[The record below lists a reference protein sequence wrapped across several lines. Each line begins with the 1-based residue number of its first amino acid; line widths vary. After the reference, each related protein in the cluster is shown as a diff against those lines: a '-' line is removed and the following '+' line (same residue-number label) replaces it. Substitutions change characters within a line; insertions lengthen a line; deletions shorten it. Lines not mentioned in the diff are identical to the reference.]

1 MSGQMNKFKEEQV
14 LIICPGSQ
22 TTMAQLGCSELTP
35 PAFRIP
41 TRMFRDEETG
51 EWRPYRTF
59 KRKKQQKLAA
69 TAATNG
75 DAAIA
80 DDAAK
85 EDEWEYVE
93 DPESSEGAVYPL
105 EAGHIVNMDA
115 FLAFLEH
122 VHGLLTTTYHNTP
135 IVLMTSSQWTRPDC
149 ETIAL
154 YIFEKTRTP
163 ALCMINSALATQYGL
178 KWPHMTVIDI
188 GFEKVDVTCIYD
200 SRIVNHL
207 DVGYASE
214 PGDDRAI
221 SGGEVF
227 TQRLRKL
234 LRNKDFTYEM
244 AEQLK
249 KSNICEV
256 LPYAPEFPQL
266 MELPEDDAS
275 AAAAAAATTNS
286 AAAAIA
292 AASGNDES
300 SASGPVVASSATAP
314 VADGIDEDDGALPAT
329 EDGVLDVASIVTS
342 GQTKEFLAKK
352 DKERSERGRFGRR
365 GKDKEAEA
373 AAARPVRLPNAKRAR
388 MMFHFEEL
396 VEDESV
402 PEPTSSSSRA
412 NGTTGVNGKSQGEDG
427 ENSEDGSEGEDEE
440 MEEEEE
446 EDAEGGD
453 DAEGASKTE
462 KPATTTEPAAA
473 DAEKPKEESVAES
486 TAVKAEDAPSVAP
499 AAPEADKAGSAEK
512 LAEEKP
518 AEEAAPVAEKPK
530 EPEAAPVPSKD
541 AAPAPTPTTSEDK
554 PASPKAATEDA
565 TMEDAPAAKEDT
577 ADAAKAADAPAA
589 EAPAASSSTELVLS
603 GPPAVAAPVEAPVT
617 VVEEPKGPRYKRL
630 RRDFEIGL
638 ERFTFADRYEIDR
651 IVTTIYRA
659 VQGIEEMYMRPPCWE
674 NLVFVGNGC
683 RLRGLRENILQ
694 TLTARHLISPS
705 SATIFTS
712 ELPSNMG
719 TPSGTG
725 SQTPTGNFNTPPH
738 QLPTSSSVN
747 PLLQAATTAS
757 LTGVPPPGS
766 VTGGPGSVAGG
777 DGHSHHF
784 HSQTPTSI
792 KLATLPTYLGEW
804 TKNGFEEAMFLGAQV
819 AARLAFCVHN
829 LDVAGQ
835 ESQRQMSLTRVDYNE
850 LGPKGIRT
858 HAMLG

>member
-1 MSGQMNKFKEEQV
+1 
-14 LIICPGSQ
+14 
-22 TTMAQLGCSELTP
+22 
-35 PAFRIP
+35 
-41 TRMFRDEETG
+41 
-51 EWRPYRTF
+51 
-59 KRKKQQKLAA
+59 
-69 TAATNG
+69 
-75 DAAIA
+75 
-80 DDAAK
+80 
-85 EDEWEYVE
+85 
-93 DPESSEGAVYPL
+93 
-105 EAGHIVNMDA
+105 MDA

-135 IVLMTSSQWTRPDC
+135 IVLMTSPQWTRPDC
-149 ETIAL
+149 EAIAL
-154 YIFEKTRTP
+154 YVFEKTRTP
-163 ALCMINSALATQYGL
+163 ALCMINSAIATQYGL

-200 SRIVNHL
+200 SRVVNHL
-207 DVGYASE
+207 DVGYADASGGE
-214 PGDDRAI
+214 RAI

-227 TQRLRKL
+227 TQRLHKL
-234 LRNKDFTYEM
+234 LSSRDFTYEM

-256 LPYAPEFPQL
+256 LPYAPEFSQL
-266 MELPEDDAS
+266 MELPEDEAS
-275 AAAAAAATTNS
+275 ATTAAAVSASS

-292 AASGNDES
+292 AASGNDETLS
-300 SASGPVVASSATAP
+300 TGPVVASSATAP
-314 VADGIDEDDGALPAT
+314 APASAPVAGGVDEDDEALPVA

-373 AAARPVRLPNAKRAR
+373 AAARPVRLPNSKRAR
-388 MMFHFEEL
+388 TMFHFEEL
-396 VEDESV
+396 VEDEVV
-402 PEPTSSSSRA
+402 PEPTSSKSRT
-412 NGTTGVNGKSQGEDG
+412 NGTVGGRGEG
-427 ENSEDGSEGEDEE
+427 SEDGSEAEDEE
-440 MEEEEE
+440 MEEDEEE
-446 EDAEGGD
+446 EGEGGD
-453 DAEGASKTE
+453 DAEVAPKTE
-462 KPATTTEPAAA
+462 QPLPV
-473 DAEKPKEESVAES
+473 ESVES
-486 TAVKAEDAPSVAP
+486 AKDADQLGKESATGSGEASTVVKDEETTPVADKDAPESG
-499 AAPEADKAGSAEK
+499 PELKQPTG
-512 LAEEKP
+512 
-518 AEEAAPVAEKPK
+518 EAAPAVEETK
-530 EPEAAPVPSKD
+530 EPKAVVVPD
-541 AAPAPTPTTSEDK
+541 ASASASATGASVTRDK
-554 PASPKAATEDA
+554 VASPKAASEDA
-565 TMEDAPAAKEDT
+565 TMQDAPAAAKEET
-577 ADAAKAADAPAA
+577 ADVAKASGTAGAT
-589 EAPAASSSTELVLS
+589 EPAAS
-603 GPPAVAAPVEAPVT
+603 APVEAAIA
-617 VVEEPKGPRYKRL
+617 VVDEPKGPRYKRQ

-683 RLRGLRENILQ
+683 RLRGLRDNILQ

-705 SATIFTS
+705 SATMFTS

-719 TPSGTG
+719 TPTGTG

-738 QLPTSSSVN
+738 LLPTSSSVN

-757 LTGVPPPGS
+757 LAGMPPPGS
-766 VTGGPGSVAGG
+766 VAGA

-784 HSQTPTSI
+784 HSQTPTAI
-792 KLATLPTYLGEW
+792 RLATLPTYLGEW

-829 LDVAGQ
+829 LDVAGL